1 MGNIVLDKYI
11 TIEESNNEIRK
22 VEFSNANDFNFAF
35 HIIDEIAKKEPDK
48 IAMIYVS
55 QLFEEKRI
63 TYKDLMLYSNQIANY
78 LKSEGIRKGD
88 RLIVALQRAYQ
99 FWYVFLA
106 LNKIGAIPVPVVSQ
120 LREKDIRQRVNLCD
134 AKAVIC
140 INNDEFQTEV
150 EKVEMKL
157 SGKYLQKF
165 TIRGEKKGWIDIEKA
180 SREHSNIFDIK
191 DSEKVS
197 QGRDTMFMLFTSGTS
212 GNLKLVAHDYRY
224 PLTHYITA
232 AFWNRVETGNIH
244 WTISDSGWGKALW
257 GKLFGPWLIGGI
269 VFVYD
274 YKKFDVFKILDM
286 IRNYQ
291 INTLCM
297 PPTMYRM
304 LLDKNVFM
312 EKYFDSVIHA
322 CSAGETLPVSLINKF
337 YMKTGVKIVNGY
349 GQTETGLLIANF
361 NSDLKKGSLGKPN
374 PIYKIKLLKE
384 DGEVTNV
391 GEIGEIV
398 IDCSDEVPIGL
409 ATNIKNNSK
418 QSLNIIEEG
427 YYHTGDLA
435 SMDRDGEYWYKGRND
450 SIIKSSGYR
459 ISPYEI
465 ENIIEELT
473 YVRECKVYGIPDLIR
488 GIILKAD
495 VVLEN
500 RDEGNEEL
508 KLSIQNYVKRN
519 TAPYKY
525 PRVIEFVEKIERTIS
540 GKKMRGRVIGKFI
553 L

>member
-11 TIEESNNEIRK
+11 TIEESNSEIRK
-22 VEFSNANDFNFAF
+22 VEFSNTNDFNFAF
-35 HIIDEIAKKEPDK
+35 HIIDEIAKNEPDK
-48 IAMIYVS
+48 TAMIYVS

-106 LNKIGAIPVPVVSQ
+106 LNKIGAIPVPVISQ

-157 SGKYLQKF
+157 LGKCLQKF

-180 SREHSNIFDIK
+180 SCEYSNIFDIK
-191 DSEKVS
+191 ESEKMP

-232 AFWNRVETGNIH
+232 AFWNRVEDGNIH

-304 LLDKNVFM
+304 LLDKDVFM
-312 EKYFDSVIHA
+312 EKYFESVIHA
-322 CSAGETLPVSLINKF
+322 CSAGETLPASLINK
-337 YMKTGVKIVNGY
+337 
-349 GQTETGLLIANF
+349 L
-361 NSDLKKGSLGKPN
+361 
-374 PIYKIKLLKE
+374 
-384 DGEVTNV
+384 
-391 GEIGEIV
+391 
-398 IDCSDEVPIGL
+398 
-409 ATNIKNNSK
+409 
-418 QSLNIIEEG
+418 
-427 YYHTGDLA
+427 
-435 SMDRDGEYWYKGRND
+435 
-450 SIIKSSGYR
+450 
-459 ISPYEI
+459 
-465 ENIIEELT
+465 
-473 YVRECKVYGIPDLIR
+473 
-488 GIILKAD
+488 
-495 VVLEN
+495 
-500 RDEGNEEL
+500 
-508 KLSIQNYVKRN
+508 
-519 TAPYKY
+519 
-525 PRVIEFVEKIERTIS
+525 
-540 GKKMRGRVIGKFI
+540 
-553 L
+553 